1 MVGDYFP
8 TEGSFLAVE
17 CFNGG
22 VTPFF
27 QLPLIREL
35 IIGMA
40 GILLMKHN
48 LLSATQ
54 QPAVHNTMERNVMK
68 HRMK

>member
-1 MVGDYFP
+1 MGDYFP

-54 QPAVHNTMERNVMK
+54 QPDVHNTVERNVME